1 MSSTVSK
8 RYARDNDLPDPS
20 RAQTAISRIGPP
32 AVCTK
37 SRAENAMKMIMRVKA
52 VSCLLPPKPFQSH
65 FVSVVSVVQASLHPG
80 DRRRACTGLHFDLV
94 IRAAF
99 SEHPGD
105 FQTLRHRLDFVHCAQ
120 IIKENIA
127 FLNRLQCQN
136 RFEQLVNGFI
146 VQLL

>member
-52 VSCLLPPKPFQSH
+52 VSS
-65 FVSVVSVVQASLHPG
+65 
-80 DRRRACTGLHFDLV
+80 ACYRPSRSKAILYPSF
-94 IRAAF
+94 
-99 SEHPGD
+99 P
-105 FQTLRHRLDFVHCAQ
+105 
-120 IIKENIA
+120 
-127 FLNRLQCQN
+127 
-136 RFEQLVNGFI
+136 
-146 VQLL
+146 